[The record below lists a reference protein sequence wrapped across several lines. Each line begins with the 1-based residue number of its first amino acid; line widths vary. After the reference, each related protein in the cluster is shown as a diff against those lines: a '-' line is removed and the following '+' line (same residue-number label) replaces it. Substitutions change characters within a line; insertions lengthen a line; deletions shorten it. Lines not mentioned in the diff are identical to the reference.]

1 MKAVLI
7 LEDGQVFEGERIG
20 SDRDVICEM
29 VFNTSVTGYIEL
41 LTDPSYSGQG
51 VVMSSPIIGNYG
63 VFPNDSESVK
73 PWVEAFIVHYL
84 TPMANDP
91 RCSMD
96 LNEYLKKHDIPGI
109 SGVDTRLLT
118 LTIREKGTM
127 KGMITRADSFDAE
140 ECLEAIRQYE
150 STFRIPIVSTQE
162 SKEYVPGAFGPKDRN
177 RDRISSTYDREG
189 SKNPPY
195 KVAMLDYGMK
205 SNITRILYKYNCDVT
220 WYSWNTPAET
230 ILASDPDGIM
240 LSNGPGDPKDCR
252 ESIQEIKKIYHSDI
266 PVFAIC
272 LGHQLMALAVGFDT
286 YKLKYGHR
294 GINHPVKELA
304 SGRCYITSQNHGYC
318 VDAAT
323 IDPAVAVV
331 SYVNVNDQSIEGM
344 DYIGKDIFTVQFH
357 PEGAAGPKDTEFLFE
372 RFIDRMEN
380 RRKNGSVSS
389 TGTGSL

>member
-20 SDRDVICEM
+20 SDRNVICEM

-63 VFPNDSESVK
+63 VFTNDSESTK

-84 TPMANDP
+84 TPMEHDP
-91 RCSMD
+91 RNSMD
-96 LNEYLKKHDIPGI
+96 LNEYLTKYDIPGI

-127 KGMITRADSFDAE
+127 KGMIINADSFDAE
-140 ECLEAIRQYE
+140 ECLEAIRQFE
-150 STFRIPIVSTQE
+150 STFRIPIVSTE
-162 SKEYVPGAFGPKDRN
+162 ETKEYVPGIFGAKDRN
-177 RDRISSTYDREG
+177 TDRISSKYDRTG

-195 KVAMLDYGMK
+195 KVAMMDFGMK

-220 WYSWNTPAET
+220 WYSWNTPAKT
-230 ILASDPDGIM
+230 ILASNPDGIM

-252 ESIQEIKKIYHSDI
+252 ESIQEIKKLYDSDI
-266 PVFAIC
+266 PIFAIC

-304 SGRCYITSQNHGYC
+304 SSRCYITSQNHGYC

-323 IDPAVAVV
+323 IDPAVAAV
-331 SYVNVNDQSIEGM
+331 SYINVNDQSIEGL

-380 RRKNGSVSS
+380 KRKHGSV
-389 TGTGSL
+389 